1 MSSIDPDGKMR
12 FLSRVD
18 ALLEQRMFDLAQ
30 ELAEER
36 LQRLPDDVDARI
48 AMCKIWTRMGRLERV
63 EEILLDVE
71 ARITDWS
78 RLYAAMGDLCRE
90 PGLQKEAV
98 RFYRRFLILNP
109 QGAAH
114 QGIAEKLKQL
124 MDAGAALLLPE
135 EDEDH
140 YEQITDIAPDFH
152 TMTLAELYLR
162 QNQLEMARNVLEEII
177 RREPDHPEAGVRLR
191 EIDDRLAAPQSDP
204 ERPMHEK
211 VFLELSRWLGNIGR
225 IGNHAT

>member
-1 MSSIDPDGKMR
+1 MDPDGKMC
-12 FLSRVD
+12 FLSRVE
-18 ALLEQRMFDLAQ
+18 ALLEQRLFDLAQ
-30 ELAEER
+30 ELAGER

-63 EEILLDVE
+63 EEILRDVE
-71 ARITDWS
+71 DRITDWS

-90 PGLQKEAV
+90 SGLQKEAV
-98 RFYRRFLILNP
+98 RFYRRFLVLHP
-109 QGAAH
+109 QGSAH
-114 QGIAEKLKQL
+114 QTVAEKLDRL
-124 MDAGAALLLPE
+124 MDAGAAALLTE

-162 QNQLEMARNVLEEII
+162 QNQLEMARNVLKEII

-191 EIDDRLAAPQSDP
+191 EIEDRLTAPQSDP
-204 ERPMHEK
+204 DRQAHEK
-211 VFLELSRWLGNIGR
+211 VFLELSRWLQNIGR
-225 IGNHAT
+225 IGNYAT